1 MKIKNTI
8 FQNAVIFMLALSIPA
23 LLALDSMESKRYS
36 ELNNKVYSLEKRQR
50 TLIESNK
57 RIVND
62 IGLLSSSARIE
73 KIALEELAMHKAAS
87 NEIVRIDIEDKK

>member
-8 FQNAVIFMLALSIPA
+8 FQTAVIFMLALSIPA